1 MTKHLVSTL
10 RKSEQVALKDEF
22 LKRLRIADAVL
33 RQFAEEQTVEYADLP
48 PHVVTAVITACMSGV
63 GFAAEE
69 VRGIRRPPPR
79 SGPNANNDDD

>member
-22 LKRLRIADAVL
+22 LKRLRIAEAVL
-33 RQFAEEQTVEYADLP
+33 REFAEEQHTAYDELP
-48 PHVVTAVITACMSGV
+48 EHFVSSVVQACMSGV

-69 VRGIRRPPPR
+69 VRGIRRPVPR
-79 SGPNANNDDD
+79 SGPNAHEESD

>member
-33 RQFAEEQTVEYADLP
+33 REFAEEQNVEYADLP
-48 PHVVTAVITACMSGV
+48 PHLVSAVVQACMSGV

-69 VRGIRRPPPR
+69 VRGIRRPVPR
-79 SGPNANNDDD
+79 SGPSANDDE